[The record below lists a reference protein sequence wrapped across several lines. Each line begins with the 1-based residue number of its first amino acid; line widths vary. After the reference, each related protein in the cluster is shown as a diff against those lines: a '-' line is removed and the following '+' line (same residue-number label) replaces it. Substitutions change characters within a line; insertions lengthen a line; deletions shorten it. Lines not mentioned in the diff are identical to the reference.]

1 MRCAKPA
8 NPARNR
14 IRTASKIN
22 RSRDRTNPV
31 LPRRAIAPTPL
42 GSRTPQ
48 RNKARTDSPDNPA
61 RKANPLN
68 QAKADNL
75 HKADRRV
82 KKVNQYK
89 VNQAKVNQ
97 AKVNQAKVNQA
108 KVNQVKVNQVK
119 VNQVKVNQAKVDS
132 PDKAGNRVNLVNQDR
147 VDKLAKADSPDKA
160 ARNRDRAGKVLK
172 AQARERCL
180 HR

>member
-42 GSRTPQ
+42 ASRTPQ

-75 HKADRRV
+75 HKADRPV
-82 KKVNQYK
+82 K
-89 VNQAKVNQ
+89 
-97 AKVNQAKVNQA
+97 
-108 KVNQVKVNQVK
+108 KVNQVKVNQV
-119 VNQVKVNQAKVDS
+119 KVDS

-147 VDKLAKADSPDKA
+147 VDKLAKADSLDKA

>member
-75 HKADRRV
+75 HKADRPV
-82 KKVNQYK
+82 KK

-97 AKVNQAKVNQA
+97 AKVDSPDKAGNR
-108 KVNQVKVNQVK
+108 VK

>member
-8 NPARNR
+8 NPTNPARNR

-75 HKADRRV
+75 HKADRPV
-82 KKVNQYK
+82 KKVNQ
-89 VNQAKVNQ
+89 A
-97 AKVNQAKVNQA
+97 
-108 KVNQVKVNQVK
+108 
-119 VNQVKVNQAKVDS
+119 KVNQAKVDS

>member
-75 HKADRRV
+75 HKADRPV
-82 KKVNQYK
+82 KK

-97 AKVNQAKVNQA
+97 AKVDSLD
-108 KVNQVKVNQVK
+108 
-119 VNQVKVNQAKVDS
+119 KVDS

>member
-75 HKADRRV
+75 HKADRPV
-82 KKVNQYK
+82 K
-89 VNQAKVNQ
+89 
-97 AKVNQAKVNQA
+97 
-108 KVNQVKVNQVK
+108 
-119 VNQVKVNQAKVDS
+119 KVNQAKVDS

>member
-75 HKADRRV
+75 HKADRPV
-82 KKVNQYK
+82 KK
-89 VNQAKVNQ
+89 VNQAKVDSPDKAGNR
-97 AKVNQAKVNQA
+97 
-108 KVNQVKVNQVK
+108 VK